1 MQHQNRF
8 LITNYLKIMGKN
20 KKNWHGAKPVDE
32 RKVER
37 FLKLMDQGEEL
48 GEKLMALLSEFG
60 SSMDGLLV
68 ETYALCKAHGALK
81 AIAEDKGF
89 DADQLYD
96 MLLPSFMAEMRNELE
111 KK

>member
-1 MQHQNRF
+1 MS
-8 LITNYLKIMGKN
+8 KN
-20 KKNWHGAKPVDE
+20 KKNWHGAKTAEE
-32 RKVER
+32 RKMKR
-37 FLKLMDQGEEL
+37 FLELMKTGEEL

-81 AIAEDKGF
+81 AIAEEKGF

>member
-1 MQHQNRF
+1 MS
-8 LITNYLKIMGKN
+8 KN

-37 FLKLMDQGEEL
+37 FLNLMDQGEEL
-48 GEKLMALLSEFG
+48 GEKLMGLLSEFG
-60 SSMDGLLV
+60 SSMEGLLV

-96 MLLPSFMAEMRNELE
+96 VLLPSFMEEMRYELG

>member
-1 MQHQNRF
+1 MSKKR
-8 LITNYLKIMGKN
+8 
-20 KKNWHGAKPVDE
+20 KNWHGAKPVDE

-96 MLLPSFMAEMRNELE
+96 ILLPSFMAEMRNELE